1 MPSKHKPAK
10 ARVRRTRRGATLV
23 EFAFAAP
30 ILIVFSLTL
39 IELARLFTIQ
49 NTVENAAMEGARRG
63 IVPGASASSAQQA
76 ATDVLTAVR
85 ISNSR
90 VVIVPAVLTP
100 TTPTV
105 TVTVNAPIAGNT
117 WIPSRFF
124 KGTNLSKTITLT
136 REMAP

>member
-1 MPSKHKPAK
+1 M
-10 ARVRRTRRGATLV
+10 

-63 IVPGASASSAQQA
+63 IIPWRNGSSAQQSA
-76 ATDVLTAVR
+76 RDVLTAVR
-85 ISNSR
+85 ISNATITVTPS
-90 VVIVPAVLTP
+90 VLTP

-105 TVTVNAPIAGNT
+105 TV
-117 WIPSRFF
+117 R
-124 KGTNLSKTITLT
+124 
-136 REMAP
+136 

>member
-1 MPSKHKPAK
+1 MRPMPSSQKHLAQ
-10 ARVRRTRRGATLV
+10 RRRRGATMV

-63 IVPGASASSAQQA
+63 IVPGATASSAQQA
-76 ATDVLTAVR
+76 ARDVLTAVR
-85 ISNSR
+85 ISNATVNITPS
-90 VVIVPAVLTP
+90 VITQ

-105 TVTVNAPIAGNT
+105 TVSVRAPVAGNT

-124 KGTNLSKTITLT
+124 KGTNLSKSITLT
-136 REMAP
+136 RELAP

>member
-1 MPSKHKPAK
+1 MRPRSYNPFTRYRGK
-10 ARVRRTRRGATLV
+10 RRGATMV

-49 NTVENAAMEGARRG
+49 NTVENAAMEGARRA
-63 IVPGASASSAQQA
+63 IVPGATAGNAEQA
-76 ATDVLTAVR
+76 AKEVLEAVR
-85 ISNSR
+85 ISNSK
-90 VVIVPAVLTP
+90 VTITPSVITQ

-105 TVTVNAPIAGNT
+105 TVAVRAPVAGNT

-124 KGTNLSKTITLT
+124 KGTQLSKSITLT

>member
-1 MPSKHKPAK
+1 MRSRSAPF
-10 ARVRRTRRGATLV
+10 VRTQTARRGATMV

-63 IVPGASASSAQQA
+63 IVPGATASSAEDA
-76 ATDVLTAVR
+76 AKDVLIAVR
-85 ISNSR
+85 IKNSK
-90 VVIVPAVLTP
+90 VTITPSVITQ

-105 TVTVNAPIAGNT
+105 TVAVSAPVAGNT

-124 KGTNLSKTITLT
+124 KGTSLSKTITLT